1 MTLATRLINVSLPT
15 LHVLQKKLISA
26 SAASHPVMFTK
37 RSTSIIAS
45 GEEIY
50 SHPEFTESL
59 DYEGEIGVV
68 LGRSG
73 YQIPE
78 EEAMD
83 YVWGYTIINGTIGC
97 YTPWYLS

>member
-1 MTLATRLINVSLPT
+1 
-15 LHVLQKKLISA
+15 
-26 SAASHPVMFTK
+26 MFTK